1 MSDAPHYALAL
12 PGYAGGPG
20 QAIQVTSPYTDAVI
34 ATVET
39 AGEAAIEQ
47 ALQTAFT
54 LFRDRDQWLS
64 VPERI
69 GILKKAIQSMEAQF
83 ESLARG
89 SAEEGGKPLI
99 DSRVEMA
106 RCIDSLQSCVE
117 HLRTQTAQ
125 PVPMGINPASQ
136 HRMTMMQK
144 EPIGVVVAISAFNHP
159 LNLIAHQV
167 GPAIASGCPVIVKP
181 AETTPLSCLRLVEI
195 FHQAGLP
202 QAWCQAL
209 LTESHEVAEKLVTDS
224 RVGFVSFIGSARV
237 GWYLRSKMAPGT
249 RCALEHGGVAPVI
262 VDEHA
267 DLDTMIPGLAKG
279 SFYHAGQVC
288 VSVQRVY
295 AHRSI
300 AREVAERLAKAGQAM
315 VVGDPLSDKTGIGP
329 LIRKKEIQRVS
340 SWVQEAVDSGAE
352 LICGGEALPN
362 NCYAATVLLNPPKD
376 ARVTHE
382 EIFGPVVCVYAYDQ
396 PEEALQAA
404 NNSDFAFQAAV
415 YSRDVDRAMYFASRL
430 DASAVMINEQTA
442 FRVDWMP
449 FAGLKHA
456 GHGTGGV
463 PYSMEDMQVDKMIV
477 LTSKAIP

>member
-1 MSDAPHYALAL
+1 MSDAPHFALDL
-12 PGYAGGPG
+12 PGYHGGQG
-20 QAIQVTSPYTDAVI
+20 RAVQVTSPYTDAVI

-39 AGEAAIEQ
+39 AGEAAVEQ
-47 ALQTAFT
+47 ALETAYG
-54 LFRDRDQWLS
+54 LFRNRDQWLP

-69 GILKKAIQSMEAQF
+69 AILKKAIQAMETHF

-117 HLRTQTAQ
+117 HLRTQTST
-125 PVPMGINPASQ
+125 PVPMSINPASQ

-144 EPIGVVVAISAFNHP
+144 EPIGVVIAVSAFNHP

-181 AETTPLSCLRLVEI
+181 AETTPLSCFRLVEI
-195 FHQAGLP
+195 FHEAGLP
-202 QAWCQAL
+202 KAWCQAL
-209 LTESHEVAEKLVTDS
+209 VTESHDVAEALVTDS
-224 RVGFVSFIGSARV
+224 RAGFVSFIGSANV

-262 VDEHA
+262 VDQHA
-267 DLDTMIPGLAKG
+267 DLDAIIPGLAKG

-288 VSVQRVY
+288 VSVQRVF

-300 AREVAERLAKAGQAM
+300 ARDVADRLAKAGQAM
-315 VVGDPLSDKTGIGP
+315 IVGDPLSDQTGIGP

-352 LICGGEALPN
+352 LVCGGEALPN
-362 NCYAATVLLNPPKD
+362 NCYAATVLLDPPED
-376 ARVTHE
+376 ARVSHE
-382 EIFGPVVCVYAYDQ
+382 EIFGPVVCVYTYDD
-396 PEEALQAA
+396 PDEALQRA
-404 NNSDFAFQAAV
+404 NRLDFAFQAAV
-415 YSRDVDRAMYFASRL
+415 YSRDIDQAMYFASRL

-456 GHGTGGV
+456 GHGTGGI
-463 PYSMEDMQVDKMIV
+463 PYSMEDMQIDKMIV
-477 LTSKAIP
+477 LTSKSIP